1 MVRDQGVEP
10 STIMLHIEDGSTLQ
24 DRTFHA
30 ETRYQGRS
38 ISQTRTFHDN
48 ASYHG
53 WFGIQGL
60 EPSTLRLNITD
71 GPYLRSEPSTLK
83 VDFVDSSM

>member
-53 WFGIQGL
+53 WFSIQARTIHAKGRFRGQFDVNKANH
-60 EPSTLRLNITD
+60 PR
-71 GPYLRSEPSTLK
+71 
-83 VDFVDSSM
+83 